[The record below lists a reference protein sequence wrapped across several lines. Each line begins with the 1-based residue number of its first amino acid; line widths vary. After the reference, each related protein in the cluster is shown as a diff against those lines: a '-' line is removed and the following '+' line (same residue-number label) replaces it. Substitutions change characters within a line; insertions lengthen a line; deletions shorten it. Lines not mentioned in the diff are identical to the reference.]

1 MCFSNIFHSFVSDR
15 RKVCA
20 FALTNAPSKELKS
33 AMNRRITLTVA
44 AAAGGLLAAAFLP
57 VAVAFADDVYTL
69 DPQGPEVVTSISG
82 FAPWYQ
88 DTLSTNV
95 FGADQSNPII
105 EFGQFNAIVN
115 TLTTS
120 SGFENQE
127 IIDTGGQLGG
137 LSVPTGSLFDFTN
150 FGGGFENEY
159 SDINGTVGLFVG
171 PNTIT
176 DEFITPFG
184 DFNIPTTFDAI
195 EVLSM
200 PGAIIP

>member
-1 MCFSNIFHSFVSDR
+1 
-15 RKVCA
+15 
-20 FALTNAPSKELKS
+20 
-33 AMNRRITLTVA
+33 MNRRTPLTIA
-44 AAAGGLLAAAFLP
+44 AAAGGLLAAALLP
-57 VAVAFADDVYTL
+57 VAVAFADDVFTL

-82 FAPWYQ
+82 MPPLFQETVGTA
-88 DTLSTNV
+88 V
-95 FGADQSNPII
+95 FGADQGNPITT
-105 EFGQFNAIVN
+105 FGTFNAVVN

-127 IIDTGGQLGG
+127 IVDTGGQLGG
-137 LSVPTGSLFDFTN
+137 LSVPTGSIFDFTN

-159 SDINGTVGLFVG
+159 SDIDGTVGTMVA

-176 DEFITPFG
+176 DTFITPFG

-195 EVLSM
+195 GLLSM

>member
-1 MCFSNIFHSFVSDR
+1 
-15 RKVCA
+15 
-20 FALTNAPSKELKS
+20 
-33 AMNRRITLTVA
+33 MNRRFTLTVA

-57 VAVAFADDVYTL
+57 LAVAFADDDYTL
-69 DPQGPEVVTSISG
+69 YAQGPEVDTSIRG
-82 FAPWYQ
+82 LAPLYQ
-88 DTLSTNV
+88 DIVGTNV
-95 FGADQSNPII
+95 FEAGQGNPVTID
-105 EFGQFNAIVN
+105 GQFNADVN
-115 TLTTS
+115 TFTTS

-127 IIDTGGQLGG
+127 IIDTGGQLGS

-159 SDINGTVGLFVG
+159 SDIEGTVGTLVA

-176 DEFITPFG
+176 DTLITPFG

-195 EVLSM
+195 ALIDM